1 MENQIKRV
9 NRTLKYQGV
18 IVDFYSDTM
27 QMPDGRLAEWDLI
40 HHRKGAAAVVPVL
53 PDGKILMIHQYRP
66 GEDRVILEIP
76 AGGIN
81 PGEAPKS
88 AAIREMEEET
98 GAICEEVHHL
108 ITVMPSP
115 AYNDEKVT
123 VYYGKIKEFT
133 ETHPDDN
140 EFITIEAFSLEE
152 LVRLVMSGEIRDS
165 KTIAAIF
172 AYKELTTKQ

>member
-1 MENQIKRV
+1 MENIKKGAEQK
-9 NRTLKYQGV
+9 LYQGTFISLNKV
-18 IVDFYSDTM
+18 EMHFPNQKT
-27 QMPDGRLAEWDLI
+27 AEWDLI
-40 HHRKGAAAVVPVL
+40 HHNGASGMLAVC

-98 GAICEEVHHL
+98 GAICAEVHHL

-152 LVRLVMSGEIRDS
+152 LVRLIMSGEIRDS